1 MVKENIIIPKENKA
15 QVEEVR
21 YLDNQAE
28 EQSKITKLATLLG
41 VSRVY
46 CAKEKDAGGN
56 GGAGAGGG
64 SGSGSSGGNG
74 SGGYD
79 TSIGSGTSEKPWG
92 KAKDPE
98 ECNIL

>member
-56 GGAGAGGG
+56 GGVGAGGG

-79 TSIGSGTSEKPWG
+79 TSIGSGTSEKP
-92 KAKDPE
+92 
-98 ECNIL
+98 